1 MSNNKKIGPGSLSL
15 LFCIIGILFA
25 VSFKNYGCLGDYIL
39 KHLGLNPWSHGNYGI
54 HYTFFYSSIFY
65 IVSIFLGYKYK
76 GNFGA
81 KTGKIVSVIMLI
93 FILLLCLFSF
103 KITSG

>member
-1 MSNNKKIGPGSLSL
+1 MRNNKKIGPGSLSL

-39 KHLGLNPWSHGNYGI
+39 KHLGLNPWSHGN
-54 HYTFFYSSIFY
+54 
-65 IVSIFLGYKYK
+65 
-76 GNFGA
+76 FGA

-93 FILLLCLFSF
+93 FILFLCLFSP

>member
-1 MSNNKKIGPGSLSL
+1 MRNNKKIGPGSLSL
-15 LFCIIGILFA
+15 LFCIVGILFA
-25 VSFKNYGCLGDYIL
+25 VRIRNYGCFGDYIL
-39 KHLGLNPWSHGNYGI
+39 KHLRLNPWSHGNYGM
-54 HYTFFYSSIFY
+54 HYTVFYSSIFY

-93 FILLLCLFSF
+93 FILFLWLFSY
-103 KITSG
+103 KIT